1 MPIDWSLFAIPKGTP
16 LAMDKRAKRLDK
28 EQQERICREQVKR
41 RDKGKCVV
49 PGCKDA
55 SDHLHHIT
63 YRSKGGKWRSENIC
77 SLCASHH
84 AMVHA
89 GKIDITGNADIE
101 LTIHGDRAALAFK
114 L

>member
-1 MPIDWSLFAIPKGTP
+1 MPIDWSLFAISKGTP
-16 LAMDKRAKRLDK
+16 LAVEKRDRRLDRAT
-28 EQQERICREQVKR
+28 EERVCREAVKR
-41 RDKGKCVV
+41 RDKGRCVV

-63 YRSKGGKWRSENIC
+63 YRSKGGKWRTGNIC

-89 GKIDITGNADIE
+89 GKIDITGNADEE
-101 LTIHGDRAALAFK
+101 LTIHGSRKDLSFK